1 MNTTIYLSNLSYNRD
16 RNGIKSLLAPFA
28 RIKNIKIIMEPTTGQ
43 SRGMAFV
50 ELATAVDVKKT
61 MDALN
66 NRIVDGRTL
75 KIKMATPL
83 KETSVSKKVDTEK
96 KQKDLEFRDVQLMKK
111 ARNIERRGRKP
122 F

>member
-1 MNTTIYLSNLSYNRD
+1 MNTTIYLSNLSYKRD

-28 RIKNIKIIMEPTTGQ
+28 RIKNIKIVMEPTTMQ

-50 ELATAVDVKKT
+50 ELATTDDVKKA

-83 KETSVSKKVDTEK
+83 KATSVTKKIEAEK

-111 ARNIERRGRKP
+111 ARNVERRNRKP

>member
-1 MNTTIYLSNLSYNRD
+1 MNTTIYLSNLSYKRD

-28 RIKNIKIIMEPTTGQ
+28 RIKNIKIIMEPTTMQ

-50 ELATAVDVKKT
+50 ELATTDDVKKA

-83 KETSVSKKVDTEK
+83 KATSVAKKIDAEK

-111 ARNIERRGRKP
+111 ARNVERRSRKP

>member
-1 MNTTIYLSNLSYNRD
+1 MNTTIYLSNLSYKRD

-28 RIKNIKIIMEPTTGQ
+28 RIKNIKIIVEPTTQQ

-50 ELATAVDVKKT
+50 ELATTDDVKKA
-61 MDALN
+61 MEALN

-83 KETSVSKKVDTEK
+83 KASSVAKKIEAER
-96 KQKDLEFRDVQLMKK
+96 KQKDLDFKDVQLMKK
-111 ARNIERRGRKP
+111 ARNLERRSRKP

>member
-1 MNTTIYLSNLSYNRD
+1 MNTTIYLSNLSYKRD

-28 RIKNIKIIMEPTTGQ
+28 RIKNIKIIMEPTTMQ

-50 ELATAVDVKKT
+50 ELATTEDVKKA

-66 NRIVDGRTL
+66 NRIVDGRTH

-83 KETSVSKKVDTEK
+83 KASSVTKKIDAEK

-111 ARNIERRGRKP
+111 ARNVERRSRKP